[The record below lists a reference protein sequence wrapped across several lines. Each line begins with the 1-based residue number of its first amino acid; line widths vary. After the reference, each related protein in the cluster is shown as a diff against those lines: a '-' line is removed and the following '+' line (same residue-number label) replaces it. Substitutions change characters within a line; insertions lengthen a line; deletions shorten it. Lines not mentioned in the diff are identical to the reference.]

1 MGAGEKLRP
10 QNLAGA
16 GAERDGKCCVQ
27 VTPPNKS
34 GCEWP
39 RRARVR
45 PVSKR
50 RRRMHGRRRRG
61 RKRGRRGGGRRRG
74 TQGSG
79 RGGFE
84 RRRASRRRGR
94 ISRIWGRGRRER
106 GCGRRAHGLSGRGRR
121 KRGCRGRGRCE
132 TRMSRARTSRD
143 ASVRR
148 TTRAIAGAPLAR
160 ACRPARERARAPQAQ
175 RLQARAQRSRTLAP
189 RARLVRWAT
198 RTPAEAPAAW
208 AWMARE
214 CGERNSRRRGGWS

>member
-61 RKRGRRGGGRRRG
+61 RKRGRRGGGRVARTDFPGADVANADVAGADVAR
-74 TQGSG
+74 
-79 RGGFE
+79 
-84 RRRASRRRGR
+84 
-94 ISRIWGRGRRER
+94 
-106 GCGRRAHGLSGRGRR
+106 
-121 KRGCRGRGRCE
+121 RGCRGRGRRE
-132 TRMSRARTSRD
+132 TRQYAE
-143 ASVRR
+143 
-148 TTRAIAGAPLAR
+148 
-160 ACRPARERARAPQAQ
+160 RPGRSRERR
-175 RLQARAQRSRTLAP
+175 
-189 RARLVRWAT
+189 
-198 RTPAEAPAAW
+198 
-208 AWMARE
+208 
-214 CGERNSRRRGGWS
+214 